1 MKTTEQ
7 KDIRNA
13 LKQQL
18 TELSFKYNEKPLF
31 SLVSGK
37 KSNFYIDCKMTTLY
51 SRGLALIGELM
62 YEIINPLNVKGIGG
76 LTLGADP
83 IAVAT
88 ALIAGQK
95 KKDLISFVIRKE
107 PKKHGMMKFIEGR
120 INAGDKVVIID
131 DVITTGGSTIKAIEV
146 AEKSNLHIV
155 KVIVLVDRQEGGR
168 ENIMKRGYQV
178 EALFTAADLLEESRK
193 LKSS

>member
-1 MKTTEQ
+1 MNTAEQ

-13 LKQQL
+13 LKQLL
-18 TELSFKYNEKPLF
+18 TELSFQYNQKPVF
-31 SLVSGK
+31 SLASGK

-51 SRGLALIGELM
+51 SRGLPLIGELM
-62 YEIINPLNVKGIGG
+62 YNLIISLNIKGIGG

-95 KKDLISFVIRKE
+95 GNDLISFVIRKE
-107 PKKHGMMKFIEGR
+107 PKKHGLMKFVEGR
-120 INAGDKVVIID
+120 INAGDRVVIID
-131 DVITTGGSTIKAIEV
+131 DVITTGGSTIKAIEI
-146 AEKSNLHIV
+146 AEKSNLQIV
-155 KVIVLVDRQEGGR
+155 KVLVLVDRQEGGK

-178 EALFTAADLLEESRK
+178 EALFTTGDLMKEYQK
-193 LKSS
+193 LKS